1 MNRCT
6 ALPLL
11 LCVACTVRSASL
23 PADQARVRHVAYDAG
38 QITTVHVQ
46 RGTATRIVLASDERI
61 LADGAASGFDADCG
75 VADAEWCIRADAG
88 SSVILVKPK
97 DGATHNNLE
106 LRTDQRDYSFRFP
119 VVADQPKAKPNIGK
133 RTTAAVSPDYRV
145 VFRYQPRIKAS
156 LAAAEGTP
164 PPRTARELL
173 AEARPVPRNWH
184 YSMQVMDGAA
194 GFAPETVFDDGRFTY
209 FRFAANRELPA
220 VFYVSS
226 AGEEGR
232 VNFHID
238 DHAPDTVVV
247 ERLAPQFVLRLG
259 KTAIGVWNDAFDA
272 AALAPQD
279 GTAVDGVTRILR

>member
-1 MNRCT
+1 MMRCV
-6 ALPLL
+6 ALL
-11 LCVACTVRSASL
+11 LLWCAVCDTRSASL
-23 PADQARVRHVAYDAG
+23 PADDARVRHVSYDVG
-38 QITTVHVQ
+38 QVTTVLVQ
-46 RGTATRIVLASDERI
+46 RGTATRIVLATDEKI
-61 LADGAASGFDADCG
+61 LADGAASGFDGDCG

-106 LRTDQRDYSFRFP
+106 LRTDQRDYSFRFQ
-119 VVADQPKAKPNIGK
+119 VVPDKPKAKSKAGT
-133 RTTAAVSPDYRV
+133 RTTAAATPDYRV
-145 VFRYQPRIKAS
+145 VFRYQPRIKPIAS
-156 LAAAEGTP
+156 AADGTM

-173 AEARPVPRNWH
+173 ADARPVPRNWH
-184 YSMQVMDGAA
+184 YSMQVLDGAA

-209 FRFAANRELPA
+209 FRFPANGELPT

-238 DHAPDTVVV
+238 EHAPDTVVV

-259 KTAIGVWNDAFDA
+259 KTAIGVWNDAYDA
-272 AALAPQD
+272 TGLAPQD

>member
-11 LCVACTVRSASL
+11 LCVACSVRAASL
-23 PADQARVRHVAYDAG
+23 PADPARVRHVAYDAG

-46 RGTATRIVLASDERI
+46 RGTATRIVLATDERI
-61 LADGAASGFDADCG
+61 LADGAASGFDGDCS

-106 LRTDQRDYSFRFP
+106 LRTDQRDYSFRFQ
-119 VVADQPKAKPNIGK
+119 VVPDQAKAKSKGGT
-133 RTTAAVSPDYRV
+133 RTAATGSPDYRV
-145 VFRYQPRIKAS
+145 VFRYQPKIKPLAS
-156 LAAAEGTP
+156 ITDGTP
-164 PPRTARELL
+164 SPRTARELL
-173 AEARPVPRNWH
+173 ADARPVPRNWR
-184 YSMQVMDGAA
+184 YSMQVLDGAA
-194 GFAPETVFDDGRFTY
+194 GFVPETVFDDGRFTY
-209 FRFAANRELPA
+209 FRFPANRELPT

-238 DHAPDTVVV
+238 EHAPDTVVV
-247 ERLAPQFVLRLG
+247 ERLAPQFILRLG

-272 AALAPQD
+272 TGLAPQD